1 MRIVKL
7 LACLALLLAP
17 LAAHGGD
24 KPKSQS
30 QIEAARAAIE
40 AFTRKADDNKL
51 VTGDLESARTLLKKG
66 EDALA
71 NGRAMFGLGDVTPE
85 AAQEIKFATDMVDLH
100 LALGQSRIDHAKA
113 AEELAVMG
121 GLVAKMKAK
130 VKVFDDRK
138 AELEK
143 LRASLV
149 KFDATTREL
158 GEVKAENA
166 RLIEKTGK
174 MELDRKATLSE
185 LERLKTE
192 LAKRDL
198 PAAAAAAPTVA
209 AAVGSA
215 VTTPAAPAGVPAVTA
230 ARVPSATPAVAPSL
244 IPAAEPALKK

>member
-7 LACLALLLAP
+7 LVCLALLLAP
-17 LAAHGGD
+17 LAAHAGD

-51 VTGDLESARTLLKKG
+51 VTGDLESARALLKKG

-85 AAQEIKFATDMVDLH
+85 AAQEIKFATEMVELH
-100 LALGQSRIDHAKA
+100 LALGQSRIDRAKA
-113 AEELAVMG
+113 AEELVVMS

-143 LRASLV
+143 LRASLA
-149 KFDATTREL
+149 KMEATAKEL

-166 RLIEKTGK
+166 RLLEKAGK
-174 MELDRKATLSE
+174 TELERKATLAE
-185 LERLKTE
+185 LERLKAE

-198 PAAAAAAPTVA
+198 AAVAAVATTA
-209 AAVGSA
+209 AAVGPA
-215 VTTPAAPAGVPAVTA
+215 VAPAVVLSAT
-230 ARVPSATPAVAPSL
+230 PSATPVAAPSML
-244 IPAAEPALKK
+244 PGTEPAVKK